1 MSISNRIW
9 HVGQGTSLFMH
20 ALLLL
25 ILASMSVYVR
35 GPHALAVW
43 ASEHTL
49 LKVCCDF
56 ILVRFGSH
64 KGDALDCI
72 SPVVL

>member
-1 MSISNRIW
+1 MR
-9 HVGQGTSLFMH
+9 

-35 GPHALAVW
+35 DPHALAVW
-43 ASEHTL
+43 ASEQTL
-49 LKVCCDF
+49 LKGCCEF

-72 SPVVL
+72 SPVIL